1 MVIHG
6 KQIKEFQLLEHI
18 NNGEKLQYLTTP
30 QNPGLTLTVKC
41 KCSVFSVVFIV
52 SLYLCM
58 AMCNGYRQQKT
69 QQIITNT
76 PCNGF
81 ASKKI

>member
-41 KCSVFSVVFIV
+41 KCSVLSVVISV
-52 SLYLCM
+52 HGNVQWL
-58 AMCNGYRQQKT
+58 
-69 QQIITNT
+69 
-76 PCNGF
+76 
-81 ASKKI
+81 

>member
-30 QNPGLTLTVKC
+30 QNPGLTLTKKNANVLYFQW
-41 KCSVFSVVFIV
+41 FS
-52 SLYLCM
+52 
-58 AMCNGYRQQKT
+58 
-69 QQIITNT
+69 
-76 PCNGF
+76 
-81 ASKKI
+81 